1 MRFPGDSFNLWDVA
15 CFDPLSTALSV
26 GGSLLSGVLGSGA
39 ASDAASTQ
47 AAAAD
52 RAAASAKAQYDQ
64 TRTDLAPYRAYG
76 TTAGNDLMARLPG
89 LSATFNPSGAD
100 LENTPGYKFT
110 LDQGLKA
117 VQNGATAKGLGVSG
131 AAMKGA
137 TDYATGLADKT
148 YLDQFNVDQTNK
160 NNAFN
165 KLLQVTGVGAN
176 AANQT
181 GQFGANATQSA
192 NNFATTG
199 AAATA
204 AGTVGGAN
212 AINNGITS
220 GINNYNQYGLINRLL
235 PNAQNGGGASAP

>member
-26 GGSLLSGVLGSGA
+26 GGSLFSGLLGSN
-39 ASDAASTQ
+39 ASSSAASTQ
-47 AAAAD
+47 SAAADKAAAA
-52 RAAASAKAQYDQ
+52 AKAQYDQ
-64 TRTDLAPYRAYG
+64 TREDLAPYRGYG
-76 TTAGNDLMARLPG
+76 TTAGNALIGRLPA
-89 LSATFNPSGAD
+89 LSSSFNPSGAD

-117 VQNGATAKGLGVSG
+117 VQNGASAKGLGVSG
-131 AAMKGA
+131 AAMRGA
-137 TDYATGLADKT
+137 EDYATGLANKT
-148 YLDQFNVDQTNK
+148 YLDQFGVDQTNK

-165 KLLQVTGVGAN
+165 KLLQVTGVGAG

-181 GQFGANATQSA
+181 GNFGQAATQNA

-235 PNAQNGGGASAP
+235 PGGGSGGGGGSF